1 MSKKKLI
8 TRLLTILF
16 YVVLAYFFIKYIASL
31 DFSTLAHAQFMPLY
45 AVYAAITALA
55 ARYLMS
61 YIWVRIL
68 RSLHGTGV
76 SWSRNLIYVYAKS
89 WLGRY
94 VPGKLPWIL
103 GKIYF
108 ASKYGI
114 PKDKLA
120 VSSLLEAG
128 IQTVS
133 MIVFSMLILAFDSRL
148 NVIDNQI
155 SVLMYVSGFVG
166 IALLVPPV
174 FNYVLK
180 TTYRVIKKGKAIAHV
195 DVSWS
200 TIIHGSWQYMA
211 VSVLSGLSL
220 FFLAKSVYPELQMEH
235 MLFIIGAGT
244 LASVVGMLAIF
255 TPSGLG
261 VREGIMLAL
270 LAVIL
275 PPEIAL
281 VIVVA
286 TRLWEVVMDG
296 MFFIVSL
303 LLQKISARKSAQ
315 ITSD

>member
-1 MSKKKLI
+1 MSKKKLL
-8 TRLLTILF
+8 TRSLTALF
-16 YVVLAYFFIKYIASL
+16 YVVLAYFFIRYIATL
-31 DFSTLAHAQFMPLY
+31 DFSTLAHAQFVPLF
-45 AVYAAITALA
+45 AIYAAVTALA

-76 SWSRNLIYVYAKS
+76 EWSRNLIYVYAKS

-148 NVIDNQI
+148 NIVDSQV
-155 SVLMYVSGFVG
+155 SALMYVAGFVG

-180 TTYRVIKKGKAIAHV
+180 TTYRVIRKRQSATHV
-195 DVSWS
+195 DVSWA
-200 TIIHGSWQYMA
+200 TILHGSWQYMT

-220 FFLAKSVYPELQMEH
+220 FFLAKSVYPELQIEY
-235 MLFIIGAGT
+235 MLFVIGAGT

-270 LAVIL
+270 LTVIL
-275 PPEIAL
+275 PPEVAL

-296 MFFIVSL
+296 LFFIVSL
-303 LLQKISARKSAQ
+303 TLQKISANKESVA
-315 ITSD
+315 TSN